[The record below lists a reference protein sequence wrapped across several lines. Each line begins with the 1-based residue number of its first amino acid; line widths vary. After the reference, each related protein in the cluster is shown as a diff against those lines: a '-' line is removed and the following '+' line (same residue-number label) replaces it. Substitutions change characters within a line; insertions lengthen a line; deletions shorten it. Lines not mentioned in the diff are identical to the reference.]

1 MRKWTVE
8 QSEKGGSWWVREEN
22 PKKRSFLSLKSYWFK
37 TEAEAKTYAEFLT
50 KKDLERDAVV
60 AGRRAK
66 RMAARA
72 AIVNRWKPGDL
83 LVNSWGY
90 DQTNI
95 DYWQVVATT
104 AKTVTIRRIG
114 SKTVPGSEGFMQSD
128 VVPDKDHFLDPERY
142 PAETKHLQIHVGYD
156 WSIGE
161 TYIPAEFGC
170 FSDTAEWET
179 HHETHYA

>member
-1 MRKWTVE
+1 MRKWTVTQE
-8 QSEKGGSWWVREEN
+8 DKRAGWWVFEEN
-22 PKKRSFLSLKSYWFK
+22 PKKRRLNNAYRYFM
-37 TEAEAKTYAEFLT
+37 TQMEAEAFAQKM
-50 KKDLERDAVV
+50 RDQDAARATVV
-60 AGRRAK
+60 AERRGK
-66 RMAARA
+66 RMAARS

-114 SKTVPGSEGFMQSD
+114 SKTVPGSEGCMQSD
-128 VVPDKDHFLDPERY
+128 VVPDKDNFLDPERY
-142 PAETKHLQIHVGYD
+142 PAETKQLQIHVGYD
-156 WSIGE
+156 GKPGE

-170 FSDTAEWET
+170 FSETAEWET

>member
-1 MRKWTVE
+1 MARKWTVGQGE
-8 QSEKGGSWWVREEN
+8 SSGGWWVFEEN
-22 PKKRSFLSLKSYWFK
+22 PKKRRFNKEMRYFK
-37 TEAEAKTYAEFLT
+37 TQPEAEAYAEVRR
-50 KKDLERDAVV
+50 KQDADRAAVV
-60 AGRRAK
+60 AGRRSK

-114 SKTVPGSEGFMQSD
+114 SKTIPGSEGFMQSD
-128 VVPDKDHFLDPERY
+128 VLPAKDSFLDPERY

-156 WSIGE
+156 GKVGE

-170 FSDTAEWET
+170 FADCYEWEK